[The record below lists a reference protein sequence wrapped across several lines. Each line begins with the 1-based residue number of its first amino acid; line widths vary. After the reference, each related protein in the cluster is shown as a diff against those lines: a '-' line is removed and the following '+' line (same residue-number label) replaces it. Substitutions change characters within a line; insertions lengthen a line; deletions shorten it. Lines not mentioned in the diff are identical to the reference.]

1 MACTRCE
8 DFSFTPN
15 SSIVTSIQISG
26 SNANLYVQNQGKNAV
41 EIRRILLCYQTDGG
55 TSTLYLRAAPQGITW
70 IYPLTYLE
78 QGITALFYQL
88 NNLPAGTIV
97 QAQAEYIEFD
107 GRSKSCS
114 QSVR

>member
-1 MACTRCE
+1 MACTNCE

-15 SSIVTSIQISG
+15 SSVVVSIQKSG
-26 SNANLYVQNQGKNAV
+26 TNTLLYVQNQGKHAV
-41 EIRRILLCYQTDGG
+41 EIRRILLCYQSGG
-55 TSTLYLRAAPQGITW
+55 ATTTLYLRAAPQPITW
-70 IYPLTYLE
+70 IYPRTHLE

-88 NNLPAGTIV
+88 NNLPAGSVV

-114 QSVR
+114 LSI